1 VSLAIYKL
9 SSPQF
14 HLDEFLKFLD
24 SQGQTWSRTGTTDA
38 EKLTEA
44 AGRVCY
50 MSFGPRQSSRSNREY
65 IQNLIEQ
72 GHESVLEHVGW
83 TLLLAG
89 VSRAFTHQLV
99 RHRIGFSFSQ
109 LSQQYHEETDAV
121 FIEPPELRQSP
132 HAEEAWQRA
141 ISVARESYEVILDAL
156 ADAPKVPGMELQNR
170 EFTRAIRSAA
180 RSVLPNATETK
191 IVVSTNA
198 RALRHFFEVRGA
210 IVGDVEMR
218 EVSAAIFKLVE
229 PDAPALFSDF
239 SLTALPDATPVLR
252 RQ

>member
-1 VSLAIYKL
+1 MSLVIYKL
-9 SSPQF
+9 SSPRF
-14 HLDEFLKFLD
+14 HLDEFLNFLT
-24 SQGQTWSRTGTTDA
+24 SQRETWSQTGTTDA

-44 AGRVCY
+44 AGRLCY
-50 MSFGPRQSSRSNREY
+50 MSFGPKQSSRSNREY

-83 TLLLAG
+83 TLLVVG

-109 LSQQYHEETDAV
+109 LSQQYHEETNAA
-121 FIEPPELRQSP
+121 FIEPPELQQSP
-132 HAEEAWQRA
+132 RAKEAWRRA
-141 ISVARESYEVILDAL
+141 ISVARESYQAILDAL
-156 ADAPKVPGMELQNR
+156 ADAPRVPGMELQNR

-210 IVGDVEMR
+210 IIGDVEMR
-218 EVSAAIFKLVE
+218 EATAAMFRLVE

-239 SLTALPDATPVLR
+239 SLTALPDASPVLR